1 MLQKNIPTQ
10 IPSIHYDGGEMPK
23 LGLGTWELKGKS
35 CSQIVEMALNIGYR
49 HIDTARMYEN
59 EKAVGRGLADSGLP
73 REDFFLTSKV
83 FRDSLAP
90 KDVRTSCEAS
100 LKDLGT
106 DHLDLLLIHWPN
118 DAVPL
123 ADTLGAMSDLR
134 VEGKIRHLG
143 VSNFTS
149 KLLQE
154 AAELTDSPIFCNQV
168 EFHPLLDQRKL
179 LACQYDL
186 DIPLVA
192 HSPLAQGRILRNRVL
207 IDIAKKYELSPV
219 QLALHWITQH
229 ERVAAVP
236 KTSSETH
243 LHENLDIFS
252 IHLERDDIEAID
264 ALQGNDRCI
273 DPDWA
278 PEWDVPDAG

>member
-1 MLQKNIPTQ
+1 MLQKNSPSQ
-10 IPSIHYDGGEMPK
+10 IPCIHRDGGEMPK
-23 LGLGTWELKGKS
+23 IGLGTWELKGKS
-35 CSQIVEMALNIGYR
+35 CSGIVETALNMGYR

-59 EKAVGRGLADSGLP
+59 ETEVGQGLSNSGLP

-83 FRDSLAP
+83 FCDSLAP

-106 DHLDLLLIHWPN
+106 DYLDLLLIHWPS
-118 DAVPL
+118 DTVPL
-123 ADTLGAMSDLR
+123 ADTLGTMSDLR
-134 VEGKIRHLG
+134 AEGKIRHLG

-154 AAELTDSPIFCNQV
+154 AAKVTTTPIFCNQV

-179 LACQYDL
+179 LAYQYDL
-186 DIPLVA
+186 HIPLVA
-192 HSPLAQGRILRNRVL
+192 YCPLAHGRILHNRVL
-207 IDIAKKYELSPV
+207 IEIAKKYGLLPSQLS
-219 QLALHWITQH
+219 LYWITHH
-229 ERVAAVP
+229 EQVAAIP
-236 KTSSETH
+236 KTSSDTH

-252 IHLERDDIEAID
+252 IHLEREDIEAIN

-278 PEWDVPDAG
+278 PEWDVPDAV

>member
-1 MLQKNIPTQ
+1 MLQKNTTSQ
-10 IPSIHYDGGEMPK
+10 IPSVHRNGGEMPK
-23 LGLGTWELKGKS
+23 LGVGTWELKDKS
-35 CSQIVEMALNIGYR
+35 CSGIVETALNMGYR

-83 FRDSLAP
+83 FRDSLDP
-90 KDVRTSCEAS
+90 KGMRTSCESS

-106 DHLDLLLIHWPN
+106 DYLDLLLIHWPN

-123 ADTLGAMSDLR
+123 ADSLGTMSDLR

-143 VSNFTS
+143 VSNFPS

-154 AAELTDSPIFCNQV
+154 AAEMTATPIFCNQV
-168 EFHPLLDQRKL
+168 ELHPLLDQRKL

-192 HSPLAQGRILRNRVL
+192 YCPLAHGRIMRNRVL
-207 IDIAKKYELSPV
+207 IDIAKKYGLSPA
-219 QLALHWITQH
+219 QLSLYWITQH
-229 ERVAAVP
+229 EQVAAIP
-236 KTSSETH
+236 KTSSATH
-243 LHENLDIFS
+243 LQENLDIFS
-252 IHLERDDIEAID
+252 IHLEREDIEAIN
-264 ALQGNDRCI
+264 ALQGNERCI

-278 PEWDVPDAG
+278 PEWDVPTAG